1 MPDTF
6 LPLCEEMGLMEELGA
21 MMMREAAKQLATWRA
36 KHRAAGE
43 LTVAVNLSTGE
54 IDRPD
59 LISDVASILAETGLP
74 PKALK
79 LEVTEGDVM
88 RDPDRAA
95 VILGELKA
103 AGAALA
109 LDDFGTGFSSLSYLT
124 RPP

>member
-21 MMMREAAKQLATWRA
+21 MMMRASAKQLAAWRA
-36 KHRAAGE
+36 KHNAAGE
-43 LTVAVNLSTGE
+43 LTCAVNLSTHE

-59 LISDVASILAETGLP
+59 LVSDVAAILAETGLP
-74 PKALK
+74 RGALK

-95 VILGELKA
+95 VILGDLTA
-103 AGAALA
+103 AGGAPA
-109 LDDFGTGFSSLSYLT
+109 
-124 RPP
+124 